1 MKKNSLFLR
10 KWNFIL
16 LFSNFIF
23 SWSITSLATTYTDT
37 QIENT
42 LRGPYANWGITPS
55 VGQTLEKELA
65 SKRGKKDSNKSKI
78 LNDVVPAESP
88 DIKLESALKIFDK
101 TQDVIVVV
109 IDTGIDLNHPH
120 LKDNI
125 IAIKELDEKGT
136 SFEVVKATDSN
147 YGKDFSDLKKI
158 TNTPKDTHGHGT
170 HVSGLVKS
178 IFLDVKVLALKYF
191 IPENTGQ
198 QNTDSSIA
206 AMKYVAKIAKS
217 NLSKNYKF
225 VINFS
230 GGGPGS
236 NFEEQMAIYELMK
249 ADVLLVA
256 AAGNFDKNIDD
267 TKNKTNEYFPAS
279 YDLIEFAKSQG
290 ENTKK
295 LVTDNIIAV
304 AGINKNNK
312 LHSSSNYGKKSV
324 DIAAP
329 GTDINSS
336 TRSLGSIDQTS
347 TEKMTGT
354 SQATAFVTGT
364 ACLLMSMFPKLP
376 SAVIKNLILFS
387 SDKLKTLE
395 HFVASKGKLNA
406 NKAIKLGI
414 ALQERLNQPKSKT
427 SKIKR
432 LAKK

>member
-1 MKKNSLFLR
+1 MKKNSPNWRRWSFVVTFTSFVFT
-10 KWNFIL
+10 WNLPSF
-16 LFSNFIF
+16 
-23 SWSITSLATTYTDT
+23 ATPYSDQ
-37 QIENT
+37 QIEST
-42 LRGPYANWGITPS
+42 LRSPYANWGITPS
-55 VGQTLEKELA
+55 VEIGMEKENIL
-65 SKRGKKDSNKSKI
+65 KKNKKDSKTPLKEVM
-78 LNDVVPAESP
+78 LADSP

-101 TQDVIVVV
+101 KQDVIVVV
-109 IDTGIDLNHPH
+109 IDTGIEINHPH

-125 IAIKELDEKGT
+125 ISIKELDKMGT
-136 SFEVVKATDSN
+136 NFEVVKATEN
-147 YGKDFSDLKKI
+147 NFGKDFSNPKKI
-158 TNTPKDTHGHGT
+158 TNLPKDTHGHGT

-178 IFLDVKVLALKYF
+178 IFPDVKVLSLKYF
-191 IPENTGQ
+191 NPESSGQ
-198 QNTDSSIA
+198 QNLDASIA
-206 AMKYVAKIAKS
+206 AMNYVAKIARS

-225 VINFS
+225 IINFS

-236 NFEEQMAIYELMK
+236 NFEEQLAIYELMK

-267 TKNKTNEYFPAS
+267 SKNKSNEYFPAS

-290 ENTKK
+290 ANTKK
-295 LVTDNIIAV
+295 QVTDNIIAV

-312 LHSSSNYGKKSV
+312 LHSSSNFGKKSV

-336 TRSLGSIDQTS
+336 TRSLGSINQAS

-395 HFVASKGKLNA
+395 NFVASKGKLNA
-406 NKAIKLGI
+406 YKAIKLGV
-414 ALQERLNQPKSKT
+414 ALEERLNQPKSKIT
-427 SKIKR
+427 PKTKR